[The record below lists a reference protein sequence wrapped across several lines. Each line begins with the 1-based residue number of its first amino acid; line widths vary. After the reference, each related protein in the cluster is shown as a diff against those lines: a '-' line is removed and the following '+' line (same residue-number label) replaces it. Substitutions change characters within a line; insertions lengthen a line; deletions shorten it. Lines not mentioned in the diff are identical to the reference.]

1 MINLKWFSVDP
12 GFVILIVMVEPSYL
26 GSMIPYTGFVEDNHY
41 RLVLIPIRM
50 ENVCVTCSGE
60 MRCMSALRSAHM
72 GLKIPLAGSEQLFI
86 NSSDFRCSWI
96 LFKKKKR
103 KF

>member
-1 MINLKWFSVDP
+1 MDP

-26 GSMIPYTGFVEDNHY
+26 GSMVPYTDFVEGNHY

-50 ENVCVTCSGE
+50 ENVCITCSGE
-60 MRCMSALRSAHM
+60 MRCMSALRSAHT

-86 NSSDFRCSWI
+86 NSSDFRCS
-96 LFKKKKR
+96 
-103 KF
+103 